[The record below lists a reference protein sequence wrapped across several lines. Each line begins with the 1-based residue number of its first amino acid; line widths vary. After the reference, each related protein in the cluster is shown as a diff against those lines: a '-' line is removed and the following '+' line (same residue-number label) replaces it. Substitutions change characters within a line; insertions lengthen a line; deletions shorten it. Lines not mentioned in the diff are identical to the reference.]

1 MNPLRR
7 HVESFIRLEPARPA
21 FGAGLRA
28 ALAVG
33 VPMVVA
39 ATQHLPA
46 ATWVGLAALFVT
58 LVDRGG
64 PYRDRALTMGAM
76 TLLGAVM
83 GLVSA
88 LHPPSWAA
96 VLLTFLW
103 VTACGFARSYGDTPG
118 LMGVVLANYTVV
130 SLALPAHD
138 FTAAL
143 SRSGLFILGGLW
155 AMMLAL
161 VLWPLRPYRPAR
173 FAIARCYR
181 ELADRAEEVGKW
193 PLEGPTAPTN
203 LVEVVDWESRV
214 RQSLEEARG
223 VLASTRR
230 GRAGE
235 SDRGEHL
242 LVLLEGVDAVLALL
256 VALPETLEWSPREA
270 RYHSLRSEVQRALS
284 EHARDLRHIARALE
298 QDKEAPEPSTWNAER
313 VRRALAAQVT
323 EGGLPDSARAA
334 YSHAE
339 ALLVRLR
346 EYTEALL
353 EVANHLEDG
362 RPVESDLPMG
372 PHPDSQRSR
381 PLLEPL
387 RDNLGLDSVIF
398 RHAMRLGVTAA
409 IATALVRGLGLDHG
423 YWVIITVIVVLQ
435 PYSGMTFQ
443 RGLQRAGGT
452 LLGSALA
459 AGLVALVRDP
469 AVLLVAIMLFFAVA
483 IAVKP
488 LSLSFFQV
496 LLAPAL
502 VLLAE
507 IQTGDWELAGVRIA
521 NTMIGGAIALVGAR
535 LLWPSPEHVRF
546 PEEVA
551 NALRADREYLLSVA
565 SASSDAEPE
574 VREARRK
581 LGLQLLSA
589 EASFQRLLTEYRGAS
604 RQLEPAMALLTY
616 ARRFGAA
623 VTALAASRQWH
634 GRQDLAPV
642 ASFAGN
648 VLEDLALAVEHRRE
662 PSPLPKTVTT
672 LQGDTDVLSR
682 TQLDRLV
689 RQLIVLHH
697 ATVRAAPQ
705 LSP

>member
-1 MNPLRR
+1 MNVFRR
-7 HVESFIRLEPARPA
+7 HLESFVRVEPVRPA
-21 FGAGLRA
+21 LGAGLRA

-33 VPMVVA
+33 LPMVVA

-46 ATWVGLAALFVT
+46 VTWVGMAGLFVT

-64 PYRDRALTMGAM
+64 PYRDRAVNMGAM

-88 LHPPSWAA
+88 LQLPDWAD
-96 VLLTFLW
+96 VLLTLAW

-130 SLALPAHD
+130 SLALPAQGFAD
-138 FTAAL
+138 AL

-173 FAIARCYR
+173 LAISRCYR
-181 ELADRAEEVGKW
+181 ALASRAEEVGRW
-193 PLEGPTAPTN
+193 PLEGPPPPAN

-214 RQSLEEARG
+214 RMSLEDARS

-230 GRAGE
+230 NRAGE
-235 SDRGEHL
+235 SNRGEHL
-242 LVLLEGVDAVLALL
+242 LVLLEGADALLAML
-256 VALPETLEWSPREA
+256 VALPETLELAPREPRFHA
-270 RYHSLRSEVQRALS
+270 LRAEIQRALADHS
-284 EHARDLRHIARALE
+284 RDLLHIARALE
-298 QDKEAPEPSTWNAER
+298 QEKREVESSVWSTDR
-313 VRRALAAQVT
+313 VRRALASLVT
-323 EGGLPDSARAA
+323 EGRLPDSARAA

-346 EYTEALL
+346 EYSEALL

-362 RPVESDLPMG
+362 GPVESDLPMG
-372 PHPDSQRSR
+372 PHPASARSR

-387 RDNLGLDSVIF
+387 RDNWGTDSVIF
-398 RHAMRLGVTAA
+398 RHAIRLGITAA
-409 IATALVRGLGLDHG
+409 LATALVRGLGLNHG

-435 PYSGMTFQ
+435 PYSGMTFE
-443 RGLQRAGGT
+443 RGVQRAAGT
-452 LLGSALA
+452 LLGGALA

-469 AVLLVAIMLFFAVA
+469 VVLLGAIMAFFAVA

-488 LSLSFFQV
+488 MSLAAFQV

-507 IQTGDWELAGVRIA
+507 IQTGDWELAGVRVI
-521 NTMIGGAIALVGAR
+521 NTLLGGVLALVGAW
-535 LLWPSPEHVRF
+535 LLWPSPEHSRF

-551 NALRADREYLLSVA
+551 NALRADRDYLLSVA
-565 SASSDAEPE
+565 SARSDAEPQ

-589 EASFQRLLTEYRGAS
+589 EASFQRLLSEWRGS
-604 RQLEPAMALLTY
+604 SHQLEPAMALLAY
-616 ARRFGAA
+616 ARRFGSA
-623 VTALAASRQWH
+623 VTALAASRQ
-634 GRQDLAPV
+634 GRKDLAPV
-642 ASFAGN
+642 IGYAGN
-648 VLEDLALAVEHRRE
+648 VLEDLALAVEHRRA
-662 PSPLPKTVTT
+662 PSPLPRSTAQEG
-672 LQGDTDVLSR
+672 LDVLSR
-682 TQLDRLV
+682 TQMDRLV
-689 RQLIVLHH
+689 RQLTVLHK

-705 LSP
+705 LTG